1 MRLAMLTCA
10 VSVALMFTADAAAQ
24 MRAGQPQVLTPTPR
38 SAPQAV
44 SPWSALRGRLG
55 TRNRVMLLWD
65 AELDSEVNTRYREV
79 ETLDRRVQGAAA
91 QVDGVV
97 DSAAGPVGVAVAG
110 GSAQLQ
116 QRTEK
121 FVEGAAP
128 SRTSLSAG
136 ERAMQSEFME
146 QLRQGGVRFIDRTLA
161 TRLAGKSVQGD
172 RPNVH
177 AIETQALIGHAD
189 YLMEVTSVADAQVQS
204 GRRYHVSLRAV
215 ANGEILVDFDTAADV
230 ADAGPLPY
238 VAAGAGGFERAEPPA
253 PTSADT
259 ARVLARETGRRMVDM
274 QVRR

>member
-1 MRLAMLTCA
+1 MRLAMTCA

-24 MRAGQPQVLTPTPR
+24 MRAGQPQVLAPTPR

-44 SPWSALRGRLG
+44 TPWSVLRGKLG

-97 DSAAGPVGVAVAG
+97 DSASGPVGVAVAG

-116 QRTEK
+116 QRSEK
-121 FVEGAAP
+121 FVEGDAP

-136 ERAMQSEFME
+136 ERAMQSEFMA

-177 AIETQALIGHAD
+177 AIETQALVGHAD
-189 YLMEVTSVADAQVQS
+189 YLMEVSSVADAQVQS
-204 GRRYHVSLRAV
+204 GRRYHVSLRSV
-215 ANGEILVDFDTAADV
+215 ANGEILLDFDTAADV
-230 ADAGPLPY
+230 DDAGVLPY
-238 VAAGAGGFERAEPPA
+238 VAGAGGFERAAPPA

-259 ARVLARETGRRMVDM
+259 ARVLARETGRRMADM
-274 QVRR
+274 PVAR